1 MAKNK
6 VKRDTIVLP
15 EVVPPPLQLFIHVA
29 AAEEG
34 HPKVVSYL
42 GNYNLYTT
50 KAPPGVQVLSAKTSL
65 TDFENVFGA
74 QPTLRSIRNL
84 VCEARSAEWTNSK
97 DAFMLKSTQLDYSE
111 AVLRA
116 MIRYCPAKVSALA
129 SLALFGRLV
138 KIEDKELA
146 KIASDTA
153 LELAY
158 TAKIGTTLADAR
170 AVTLVH
176 KDAYLT
182 LSNEAI
188 GTPFTSTLMAMATA
202 VNGAMHFS
210 NFYLYPRAT
219 IKVEHGK
226 AEAIATKHLPAA
238 TIGKMQVEEV
248 NLLPDYQQLP
258 VEQVTGV
265 EVKIGDLYYVKT
277 KDSPPLYFPKVKGGV
292 IGVPLKQQGSAAK
305 KLNVVF
311 HAQPDDVLLAF
322 IQLQQFLNRT
332 TDSSVEVTDC
342 QSYEVSPTVTVKIGP
357 SKPGDIVVATDE
369 EYLKCFETPEV
380 SKLYKVFQTESW
392 ATIERNFSKM
402 RIRVSSALSTF
413 ISFLQGIAE
422 NFTTITGV
430 VTALIYELQSLTLDV
445 AARITNLQLVYRAGK
460 LVVDTTNAIAKL
472 FQPLCDFLSPFLR
485 KVAGFALY
493 TVGNRMLMFTSCGTF
508 ILTKAATKI
517 LNKAKFIF
525 DVEPEFVVD
534 VTTSKV
540 VVHDTLQ
547 QTDTRPTRALEA
559 VDVVVGNTVL
569 QMATDG
575 IVFYPS
581 DGSHASLPGFK
592 AGSDE
597 LNISFNCDLFNDEIN
612 AQINEILVAYELNQ
626 LVAPSDSTPRQI
638 ATLVVD
644 TLIDA
649 ITDHFPE
656 KTIDLPEDYQV
667 FSDHDDLPLAQYH
680 IPSHLSL
687 YIQAMEGDDD
697 DNDNICIED
706 DGYECPQVDDDTE
719 GAIPQQWDLPDV
731 DKFLLKLQ
739 ERNTR
744 GDEVLRVDVHPISS
758 PKGDVQDVTNST
770 EKKPDGVL
778 VQSVEINNNV
788 NNTSELDTRSDEVQG
803 VDALPISSFGDVQ
816 DVANSTEK
824 KPDGVTA
831 ESVEV
836 QTTVKTADH
845 QPIQSAL
852 VADDKQSNT
861 TTQEVADVA
870 TSENTSE
877 TELRSYETECDSD
890 DEIIIPIV
898 PENPADYRAQP
909 VTIKEYFESEK
920 LETITEGSTESV
932 VQDDTSADESQD
944 TTDEEEF
951 LEPVVPDD
959 ADVQDDESSDESF
972 ADAVSD
978 EAPEPVVYDDTT
990 IITDSTDVDDEPEA
1004 ALATIVNTPL
1014 TIDNNL
1020 PPQAIKQPS
1029 PTKVELVVGELASIK
1044 FDNSVLVNPANAQ
1057 LTNGGGAALAIAKL
1071 AGPKYQEYCNS
1082 VAPIS
1087 GTLTTDSYDAKR
1099 LGVAC
1104 ILHVVPPRG
1113 SDPNV
1118 QELLYQAYKSILTE
1132 PAHYV
1137 IPILGAGI
1145 FGCNPVHSLDA
1156 FKKACPSDIGRITLV
1171 TMDKNH
1177 LQVWDAL
1184 NRVVVR
1190 TTTDYDQI
1198 TTKALTPQGVLEV
1211 NLFDGDDFVQ
1221 EPKQGQVYLEVT
1233 EEVQEQAK
1241 DLGLTLRQY
1250 CNYLKACHHK
1260 WNVTRT
1266 NGLLHLKQKDNNCFV
1281 SAGINLFQNT
1291 AYQLR
1296 PAIDALYREYLNGN
1310 PGRFVA
1316 WIYASSNYQIGEM
1329 GCPQQVISL
1338 LVSNSDAAFSAVTA
1352 CCNTYFN
1359 HTGVIAVV
1367 SDYDPIVPKV
1377 YCMKC
1382 DTWTPFTP
1390 QSGKGAVVIGTSAL
1404 EPAGPAIKFAAA
1416 HCWYT
1421 NGKKT
1426 VNGYDMKASTV
1437 ATYHRFDVPKQ
1448 QVVEDIVTLPTKNQ
1462 FEALKVEEVPQE
1474 SVLLMDPPATKTL
1487 QIETDQHVEV
1497 LDNPNYVDVLD
1508 LWIRKPKFIFVKSWS
1523 VLGRSLCK
1531 TGKVV
1536 FVTSKILLRFYN
1548 YLVEIG
1554 AIDVTARL
1562 SINLACNFV
1571 CKVLPSTT
1579 TVRKTCLGLYY
1590 SAQTLFVSLAPFL
1603 MLPAVA
1609 SLLSSS
1615 YTIGTYLYA
1624 KTGLPCNYNTS
1635 QHFDYNSY
1643 CAGDLVCQT
1652 CFDGQDSLHL
1662 YPHLRVNQQPV
1673 KVEDYTVYALSL
1685 ILLLANMTLVVVTL
1699 LVTTLVNFYE
1709 LNIPFY
1715 GTLAIDYQSALVLT
1729 FAVYY
1734 IYKVVKFLRHLT
1746 HGCKTP
1752 TCSVCAKL
1760 RTPPTITVET
1770 VVQGRK
1776 YPSVIETNG
1785 GFTICKEHNFYC
1797 KNCSV
1802 QNPGTFIPTEAIES
1816 LSRSTRLSVKPT
1828 APAFLLARDVECQ
1841 TDVVVARATHN
1852 QTAHVCISKYSDI
1865 RTVDQLLKPTPLF
1878 SYTPDVIIAA
1888 DFDNRGSIK
1897 TAKELAVV
1905 LSMDLKRTIIIIDQ
1919 AYSRPIDNY
1928 QEVISRIE
1936 KYYPVTKIT
1945 PTGDIF
1951 ADIKQATSGQATDS
1965 AINAAV
1971 LAVQRGLDFTIDN
1984 PNNILPHY
1992 AFDFTTLNAE
2002 DQSTILESGCAKGN
2016 LKGTNVGVVLSASLV
2031 TRLSQQAL
2039 RVIANAASRNGV
2051 TCAVTPSTLVMRG
2064 NIATQPL
2071 TRIKAGA
2078 PPMRYKLIRIALAL
2092 AVVYCAAIAL
2102 GFLAGQI
2109 TLNTVP
2115 MAKSDIRATHFYV
2128 VRDGVLDTIRASD
2141 KCFANKFLAFDSY
2154 LQAPYTNSPDCPVVV
2169 GVADVTTQ
2177 SIPGIPAGVI
2187 HRDGLILNIYE
2198 TAIYEMY
2205 QRQSMVREALAL
2217 KTANL
2222 FNLGNRVVVGYT
2234 QHDVVVGTSYINSQA
2249 LFNSKCTYLQRD
2261 DNRELYCYDAVPKEH
2276 KLYSDVLPH
2285 VEYKAIDING
2295 DLVPFKIPEQI
2306 MFYPHIVRYTS
2317 NSYCRMGHCFN
2328 TNPGICVSFTDVFP
2342 YSGNVGPGVYCADT
2356 TTQLISNLVLGT
2368 VSGIHIFTSTAAL
2381 LGSTI
2386 VIILCVIAVLAIQ
2399 RLFKEYTTFV
2409 MYTCGLAVVNIIGI
2423 ALMYKCFVFA
2433 LFYYAIYLYFVLT
2446 FPSFKRNVAL
2456 FYLAVVVVP
2465 HVSNMQLLA
2474 IIVCS
2479 SIYFLYS
2486 YVCTVAKTGGKFSS
2500 FLDAAKST
2508 FVIDNDKYVLLRDL
2522 AGADF
2527 DQYLAS
2533 YNKYKYFSGTA
2544 SDKDYD
2550 KVCMA
2555 FLAKALSSFRE
2566 GGGSQL
2572 YTPPKFAVVQSM
2584 KAKLQAGIKLL
2595 LHPSGVVEKCMVSV
2609 VYNGSTLNGIWL
2621 KNVVYCPRHVIGK
2634 YRGEQWS
2641 HMVSIADCRD
2651 FIVKCPT
2658 QGIQLNVQ
2666 SVKMVGALLQLTVHT
2681 SNTATPDYKFERLT
2695 PGSSMTIACAYDGVV
2710 RHVYHVV
2717 LQLNNLIYAS
2727 FLNGACGS
2735 VGYTLKGKTLYLHY
2749 MHHIEFNNKT
2759 HSGTDLEGNFY
2770 GPYVDEE
2777 VAQQQTA
2784 FQYYTDNVV
2793 AQLYAHLLTVDA
2805 RPKWLA
2811 QSQISIEDFNA
2822 WAANNQFANFPCEQA
2837 NMSYIMGL
2845 SQTARIPIE
2854 RVLNTIIQLTLNRD
2868 GAVIMGS
2875 PDFECDWTPEMVY
2888 NQAPISL
2895 QAGVVKKTCM
2905 WFFHFMFM
2913 VFTVLL
2919 AAMHVFPYNLYPIVL
2934 PGCVGLALLLSLTIK
2949 HTVVFTTTYLLPSV
2963 LMMVVN
2969 ANTFWIPNTYLR
2981 TCYEMV
2987 FGSSLSQRL
2996 YGYTVAFYMIIYAAM
3011 AVNFTLRAFR
3021 YRATSFLTFVMQW
3034 MQYGYAAHIVY
3045 KLITQTWTE
3054 SLLFTAFSML
3064 SSHPLLA
3071 ALSWW
3076 LSGNVALPIVIP
3088 DLAIRVVIYNIIG
3101 YVMCVRFGLIWVVNR
3116 FTTLPI
3122 GTYQYMVS
3130 IEQLKYMMAVKMSP
3144 PRNAVEVLIANIR
3157 LLGLGGNRN
3166 IAISTVQNKI
3176 LDAKATAVVVANLLE
3191 KAGVTNKHAICKKI
3205 VKFHNDTLKAT
3216 NYEEAEV
3223 SLVKLLAHIIEFL
3236 PTDQVDAY
3244 LADSVKAQHVNNYI
3258 DNLMEHKVVVQA
3270 VADMN
3275 INLDSYRIYKEA
3287 DAVYKRA
3294 VEMNEPPQEQKKKL
3308 KAVNIAKAEWEREA
3322 ASQRKLEKLADAAM
3336 KSMYL
3341 AERAEDRRIKLTSGL
3356 TAMLYHMLRRLDS
3369 DRVKALF
3376 ECAKQ
3381 QILPIHA
3388 VVGIS
3393 NDNLKVIFNDKDSY
3407 SHYVEG
3413 NTLIHK
3419 GVRYTIVKK
3428 LSLDNATIEGVPE
3441 EFPVVVETVR
3451 EGVPQLQNN
3460 ELCLRNVFTAQNT
3473 AQDLN
3478 GNETTTKSFYVSRTG
3493 KKILVA
3499 VTSTKDNLKTV
3510 TCHTETG
3517 KTVLNL
3523 DPPMRFVHTVGGKQ
3537 FVVYLY
3543 FIQNISSLNRGM
3555 VIGHIS
3561 GTTILQANGT
3571 QIEYQQNASLLT
3583 YLAFAVDPKAAYLKH
3598 LADGG
3603 TPIQG
3608 CIQMIATMGP
3618 GFAVTI
3624 KPQPNENQ
3632 YSYGGASICLYCR
3645 AHIPHPGID
3654 GRCPYK
3660 GRFVHIDKDKEPVS
3674 FALTHEP
3681 CSSCQRWV
3689 NYDCTCGTSL
3699 QNSAY
3704 LNRVTGSSAARLEP
3718 LQPGTE
3724 PDAVK
3729 RAFHVHND
3737 TTSGIFLSTKTNCAR
3752 FRTVRNCLPLPNK
3765 GDVDL
3770 YFVTKQCSAKVF
3782 EVEENCYNT
3791 LSDTL
3796 CTTNETF
3803 GVIARTEFFKF
3814 DKIPNVNRQFLTKY
3828 TLLDLAYALR
3838 HLSTSKDVIQEILIT
3853 MCGTSEDWFGENW
3866 YDPIEN
3872 PSFYKEFHK
3881 LGDILN
3887 RCVINANKFADACVD
3902 AGLVGILTP
3911 DNQDLLGQIYDFGD
3925 FIITQPGNGCVDLA
3939 SYYSY
3944 LMPIMSMTHM
3954 LKCECIDSE
3963 GNPLEYDGFQYD
3975 FTDFKRSL
3983 FEKYFKYWDRPYHP
3997 NTVDCPDDRCVL
4009 HCANFNVLF
4018 AMCIPNTAFGNLC
4031 SRATVDGHLV
4041 VQTVGVH
4048 LKELGIVLNQDVTT
4062 HMANIN
4068 LNTLL
4073 RLVGDPTTIASV
4085 SDKCLDLRTPC
4096 QTLATMSSGI
4106 AKQSVKPGHFN
4117 QHFYKH
4123 LLDSNLLDQLGIDI
4137 RHFYYM
4143 QDGEAAITD
4152 YSYYRYNTPT
4162 MLDIKMFLFCLEVA
4176 DKYLEPYEGGC
4187 INAQSVVVSN
4197 LDKSAGYP
4205 FNKLGKAR
4213 NYYDMTYVEQNQLF
4227 EYTKR
4232 NVLPTL
4238 TQMNLKYAISAKDRA
4253 RTVAGVSIIST
4264 MTNRQYHQK
4273 MLKSI
4278 SLARNQ
4284 TIVIGTTKFYG
4295 GWDNMLR
4302 RLMCNINNPVLVG
4315 WDYPKCDRSMPN
4327 MLRIAASCLLAR
4339 KHTCCTQSQRF
4350 YRLANEC
4357 CQVLSEV
4364 VVSGN
4369 NLYVKPGGTSSGD
4382 ATTAYA
4388 NSVFNILQVVSANV
4402 ATFLSTSTTTH
4413 INKDIAE
4420 LHRSLYEDIY
4430 RGDSNDITVIN
4441 RFYQHL
4447 QSYFGLMILS
4457 DDGVACIDSD
4467 VAKTGA
4473 VADLDGFRDI
4483 LFYQNNVYMAD
4494 SKCWTETDMNVGP
4507 HEFCSQHTVLAEHD
4521 GKPYYLPYPDV
4532 SRILGACIFV
4542 DDVNKADPVQNLER
4556 YISLAIDAYPL
4567 TKVDPIKG
4575 KVFYLLL
4582 DYIRTLA
4589 QELQDGILDAFQSL
4603 TDMSYINNFLN
4614 EAFYAQMYEQSPTLQ
4629 ASGVCVVCNSPTILR
4644 CGDCIRRPLLCCV
4657 CAYQHVTQTSHK
4669 RIIAINNY
4677 ICSVENCN
4685 EDNVEKLFISG
4696 TAIYCENHK
4705 PTLCIPIVANG
4716 SVFGIYRH
4724 TARGSD
4730 DIDLFNELATSNYDT
4745 IEPYKKANRA
4755 PLSLM
4760 LFAAET
4766 IKALEESI
4774 KKSYATA
4781 TVKDVYDQ
4789 RFIKLLWEQGKK
4801 PPPITKNHI
4810 FTGYH
4815 FNKNGKTQV
4824 GDYILAKTDGSD
4836 TYTYRGTS
4844 TYKLQTGDVLVLMA
4858 HVVTPLSAP
4867 PVLAQTTYVR
4877 KSLLPDSVGASYYVQ
4892 HFKSYNEIAMQRVT
4906 TVLGPPGTGKS
4917 TFAIGLAKYYP
4928 NARICYTAS
4937 SHAAIDALCEKAF
4950 KTLPVGQCSRIVP
4963 TRTTVECFQEFV
4975 VNNTTAQY
4983 IFSTINALP
4992 DIKCDIVV
5000 VDEVSMLTN
5009 YELSSVNARLVYNH
5023 IVYVGDPYQLPSP
5036 RTMLTSGQLSPADYN
5051 VVTDIMVHAG
5061 ADVMLDMCYRCPR
5074 EIVET
5079 VSKLVYDNKLKAAK
5093 PNSRQC
5099 YKTIVN
5105 FGPGD
5110 IAHEGQSAYNEAQL
5124 RFALTFRQ
5132 QKRWDNV
5139 TFISP
5144 YNAMN
5149 VKASLA
5155 GFSTQ
5160 TVDSSQGSEY
5170 DYVIFCVTTDSA
5182 HALNMARL
5190 NVALTRAKIG
5200 ILVVF
5205 RQANELY
5212 NSLQF
5217 ESIDSQ
5223 LQSSDDT
5230 KLTPLF
5236 KRCGYEYTGLHP
5248 AHALTWHDCGIE
5260 YRCEEPLAK
5269 LVGVADGTLISYKTL
5284 VSALGFLPSMKIDA
5298 YHNMFLTRDACR
5310 AYVQS
5315 WIGIDVEAAH
5325 AIKPNTGTNL
5335 PLQIG
5340 FSTGKNFSVIPEGI
5354 WVNEHGSC
5362 TEPVPAKIPPGEQFR
5377 HLKKDMRQA
5386 RPWKVVRREIATHIA
5401 EVAPHTDH
5409 ICFVTWA
5416 HQLELATMRYFVKI
5430 GMEEKCF
5437 CGRRACFTN
5446 GTEFACKAHHS
5457 LTTPQCDYVYNPFL
5471 IDVATWGFSGRL
5483 STNHDAVCTYHSNA
5497 HVASADAIMTVCLAI
5512 HELFSSVDWNL
5523 EFPVTA
5529 EQLQLNKACRLVQ
5542 ANYLNILLTTTK
5554 ATVVHDIGNP
5564 KGIPIVRK
5572 PGVKY
5577 HFYDQ
5582 APIVKHVQKLK
5593 YKPEMEARFSDGL
5606 TMFWNCNV
5614 DTYPANAL
5622 VCRYDTHR
5630 QKHLIGPNG
5639 SALYVNKHAFLT
5651 PEMHTY
5657 ATHKLNLAPLIYYST
5672 TDCSSEQPIV
5682 VTYRDCV
5689 TRCNTGTTLCPVHAL
5704 EYQEF
5709 INAYNLMARHGFNVY
5724 IPRNVNVYNCWLTFT
5739 NLQNL
5744 ENLAYNCYYKNCN
5757 AHAAGQLDV
5766 VINNNAVY
5774 AKVDTNLVKLF
5785 DNRTNLPVSVAFEHY
5800 TNRHTKTLP
5809 TTQLLSGLGV
5819 TATRNF
5825 TVWYDDDTIFQYTI
5839 NVSTYTD
5846 VDPNTHVV
5854 LCDDRYGTDWSQFNQ
5869 LPNAVFLTKTKVK
5882 KAEPFIC
5889 TALTLNGTAIDGE
5902 ELYIYLRQ
5910 NNQLTTFTTMCTQ
5923 GRNVDKFIPKTPMEK
5938 DFLEMSKDTF
5948 IDVYQLKDLGVDHII
5963 YGDDSKPVIG
5973 GTHTLISLV
5982 KNKFDYE
5989 LVNHV
5994 YNPVQNC
6001 VVTSPNAS
6009 SKNVCTVLD
6018 VLLDDYIDIIRQ
6030 AHAKYTTKSK
6040 VFSVSIDN
6048 QQIRFMLWHD
6058 EQVQTCYPIL
6068 QSLTN
6073 GYQMPSVYKTLVTDL
6088 QPADIPN
6095 YHSYIPKMPGI
6106 VKNVIKY
6113 RQLFNYIVKKDRLAV
6128 PHNMTVLHLGAAS
6141 ALGTAPGSS
6150 VIKQMLPEGTVLI
6163 DVDIREFTSDANQ
6176 IIVTDYRTYMPPHH
6190 VDAIFSD
6197 LYCCDDIHFF
6207 DNLVRMV
6214 KQRLALGGSIFIKI
6228 TEHSYSPELYALA
6241 GYFDDYQ
6248 LFCTAVNASSSEA
6261 FLCCFN
6267 YLGDAKV
6274 NVDGYNLHASYIRWR
6289 NEIALTPTYS
6299 SLADNPATSC
6309 KLKATPIISARELER
6324 KPILRYLVA
6333 SGRLLVRPPECRELY

>member
-770 EKKPDGVL
+770 EKKPDGGL

-978 EAPEPVVYDDTT
+978 EAPESVVYDDTT

-1029 PTKVELVVGELASIK
+1029 PTKVELVVGELASIN

-1571 CKVLPSTT
+1571 RKVLPSTT

-2071 TRIKAGA
+2071 TRIKAGV

-2474 IIVCS
+2474 IIVCN

-2822 WAANNQFANFPCEQA
+2822 WAANNLFANFPCEQA

-2845 SQTARIPIE
+2845 SQIARIPIE

-2969 ANTFWIPNTYLR
+2969 ANTFWIPNTFLR

-2996 YGYTVAFYMIIYAAM
+2996 YGYTVAFYMIIYTAM

-3407 SHYVEG
+3407 SHYVDG

-3796 CTTNETF
+3796 CTTTETF

-5124 RFALTFRQ
+5124 RFALAFRQ

-5744 ENLAYNCYYKNCN
+5744 ENIAYNCYYKNCN

>member
-1571 CKVLPSTT
+1571 RKVLPSTT

-3814 DKIPNVNRQFLTKY
+3814 DKIPNVIGSFLQNIPFGFG
-3828 TLLDLAYALR
+3828 LCLR

-5923 GRNVDKFIPKTPMEK
+5923 GRNVDKFIPKTPMEN
-5938 DFLEMSKDTF
+5938 DFLEMSKETF

-6030 AHAKYTTKSK
+6030 AHANYTTKSK

-6207 DNLVRMV
+6207 DNLIRMV

>member
-6 VKRDTIVLP
+6 EKRSPIVLP
-15 EVVPPPLQLFIHVA
+15 ELVPPPLQLFISVA
-29 AAEEG
+29 ACEEG
-34 HPKVVSYL
+34 HPNNTTYL
-42 GNYNLYTT
+42 ANYNLYTT
-50 KAPPGVQVLSAKTSL
+50 KAPPGVQVIKPGISL
-65 TDFENVFGA
+65 TDFEAIFGS
-74 QPTLRSIRNL
+74 QPTLRAIRNL
-84 VCEARSAEWTNSK
+84 VCERNASWANSK
-97 DAFMLKSTQLDYSE
+97 DDFYLKAKTLTFSDP
-111 AVLRA
+111 VLRA
-116 MIRYCPAKVSALA
+116 IIRYAPPRISSLA
-129 SLALFGRLV
+129 ALALFDRLV
-138 KIEDKELA
+138 KIEYDELK
-146 KIASDTA
+146 KIALDA
-153 LELAY
+153 AVVLAY
-158 TAKIGTTLADAR
+158 EGKITTTLADAKS
-170 AVTLVH
+170 VVLTH
-176 KDAYLT
+176 KDSYLT
-182 LSNEAI
+182 LSNDVVGAK
-188 GTPFTSTLMAMATA
+188 FTSVLLAQASPANAAMR
-202 VNGAMHFS
+202 FL
-210 NFYLYPRAT
+210 NFYLYPSAT
-219 IKVEHGK
+219 AVEK
-226 AEAIATKHLPAA
+226 D
-238 TIGKMQVEEV
+238 GKMQPVACKPIPANAKGKPIQEDCH
-248 NLLPDYQQLP
+248 LIPDYQQLVVSQ
-258 VEQVTGV
+258 VEGV
-265 EVKIGDLYYVKT
+265 DSIVDGVLYLKT
-277 KDSPPLYFPKVKGGV
+277 SSVPPIYYPRVKGGALL
-292 IGVPLKQQGSAAK
+292 IPLKPQGTSSK

-311 HAQPDDVLLAF
+311 HTEPSDVLMAF
-322 IQLQQFLNRT
+322 VQMQQFLSRT
-332 TDSSVEVTDC
+332 EQSWIEVTDA
-342 QSYEVSPTVTVKIGP
+342 QTYDVSPTVTVRVGV
-357 SKPGDIVVATDE
+357 SKPGDVVVSTEE
-369 EYLKCFETPEV
+369 EYLNCFNDPDVKE
-380 SKLYKVFQTESW
+380 LYKLFRTESW
-392 ATIERNFSKM
+392 AKLERKFAGLRV
-402 RIRVSSALSTF
+402 RISSALSNF
-413 ISFLQGIAE
+413 ISFLHAIADR
-422 NFTTITGV
+422 FKPLYDVIHAV
-430 VTALIYELQSLTLDV
+430 IYKLQCLSLDA
-445 AARITNLQLVYRAGK
+445 AARIASVKLVYRAGK
-460 LVVDTTNAIAKL
+460 LIVDAASFVASAI
-472 FQPLCDFLSPFLR
+472 QPLCDFFLPFLK
-485 KVAGFALY
+485 KVADYATY
-493 TVGNRMLMFTSCGTF
+493 AAGNYMLMFTSAGTF
-508 ILTKAATKI
+508 VLKKAPAKI
-517 LNKAKFIF
+517 INKVKYIF
-525 DVEPEFVVD
+525 DVNPDYPVEA
-534 VTTSKV
+534 TTNKV
-540 VVHDTLQ
+540 VTHDSLAI
-547 QTDTRPTRALEA
+547 TDATPTRALEA
-559 VDVVVGNTVL
+559 VDVVVGSTVL

-575 IVFYPS
+575 TSYFPS
-581 DGSHASLPGFK
+581 DGNSASLPGFR
-592 AGSDE
+592 AGADH
-597 LNISFNCDLFNDEIN
+597 LTVSFVCDLFDDPTNQ
-612 AQINEILVAYELNQ
+612 AINELLAGYELNN
-626 LVAPSDSTPRQI
+626 LVAPSDSTPRDI
-638 ATLVVD
+638 ARLVVD
-644 TLIDA
+644 ALVDA
-649 ITDHFPE
+649 LTDHFPE
-656 KTIDLPEDYQV
+656 RVMDLPEDYQV
-667 FSDHDDLPLAQYH
+667 FSSHDDLPLATHH
-680 IPSHLSL
+680 IPDHLTL
-687 YIQAMEGDDD
+687 YVQAMESEDDCEDELYVEDDD
-697 DNDNICIED
+697 YCDQPATNFD
-706 DGYECPQVDDDTE
+706 DEE
-719 GAIPQQWDLPDV
+719 GPIPQQWDLPDV
-731 DKFLLKLQ
+731 DHFLAKLRKEPAGDQ
-739 ERNTR
+739 APANTSDQQQDQITSNQTQPTDEEPSAYEP
-744 GDEVLRVDVHPISS
+744 DEV
-758 PKGDVQDVTNST
+758 N
-770 EKKPDGVL
+770 
-778 VQSVEINNNV
+778 
-788 NNTSELDTRSDEVQG
+788 
-803 VDALPISSFGDVQ
+803 
-816 DVANSTEK
+816 
-824 KPDGVTA
+824 
-831 ESVEV
+831 
-836 QTTVKTADH
+836 
-845 QPIQSAL
+845 
-852 VADDKQSNT
+852 
-861 TTQEVADVA
+861 
-870 TSENTSE
+870 
-877 TELRSYETECDSD
+877 SD

-898 PENPADYRAQP
+898 PDQPADFKAA
-909 VTIKEYFESEK
+909 VSTIAEYKTKDKLPPIQEETSSQESSRS
-920 LETITEGSTESV
+920 TTPNQEGIDATSDVNSV
-932 VQDDTSADESQD
+932 DSADESAESSSE
-944 TTDEEEF
+944 TDSTFE
-951 LEPVVPDD
+951 D
-959 ADVQDDESSDESF
+959 ATEDVQPQQDSSSAVRSVGLDDQNSIANAAHDRGNCDSKVIFEDVESAQATTAE
-972 ADAVSD
+972 AVNTVQSSNQNSI
-978 EAPEPVVYDDTT
+978 ANAAYDRGDCDSTAICDDGET
-990 IITDSTDVDDEPEA
+990 IITDSSEGDITDEP
-1004 ALATIVNTPL
+1004 LATIVNTP
-1014 TIDNNL
+1014 TTVDNNL
-1020 PPQAIKQPS
+1020 PAVAVKQPS
-1029 PTKVELVVGELASIK
+1029 PTKVELVVGQLTSIK
-1044 FDNSVLVNPANAQ
+1044 YDNSVLVNPANEA
-1057 LTNGGGAALAIAKL
+1057 LSNGGGAAKAIADM
-1071 AGPKYQEYCNS
+1071 AGPKYQAYCDS
-1082 VAPIS
+1082 IAPIT
-1087 GTLTTDSYDAKR
+1087 GNVTTEPFDAAKY
-1099 LGVAC
+1099 GVSC

-1156 FKKACPSDIGRITLV
+1156 FKKACPSDIGRVTLV
-1171 TMDKNH
+1171 TLDSNH
-1177 LQVWDAL
+1177 LQIWDAI
-1184 NRVVVR
+1184 NRTVVR
-1190 TTTDYDQI
+1190 TTKDFDQV
-1198 TTKALTPQGVLEV
+1198 TTKALTPQGILDA
-1211 NLFDGDDFVQ
+1211 NLFDGQEFVQ
-1221 EPKQGQVYLEVT
+1221 DPKPGQVYLEVT
-1233 EEVQEQAK
+1233 DEIQQQAK
-1241 DLGLTLRQY
+1241 ELDLTLQQY
-1250 CNYLKACHHK
+1250 VTYLKLCHAN
-1260 WNVTRT
+1260 WPISRT
-1266 NGLLHLKQKDNNCFV
+1266 NGVMHLKQHRNNCFV
-1281 SAGINLFQNT
+1281 SAALNLFQNT
-1291 AYQLR
+1291 RFQLR
-1296 PAIDALYREYLNGN
+1296 PAIDQLYKEFLNGN
-1310 PGRFVA
+1310 PSRLVA
-1316 WIYASSNYQIGEM
+1316 WVYAATNHTIGEF
-1329 GCPQQVISL
+1329 GCPQEVIAL
-1338 LVSNSDAAFSAVTA
+1338 FVNNANSAFSATTV
-1352 CCNTYFN
+1352 CCGTYFN
-1359 HTGVIAVV
+1359 HTGVISV
-1367 SDYDPIVPKV
+1367 SKDYDPLVPKV

-1382 DTWTPFTP
+1382 DTWTPFNP
-1390 QSGKGAVVIGTSAL
+1390 VSGVGAIAVGTSDE
-1404 EPAGPAIKFAAA
+1404 EPTLPAIKYAQD

-1426 VNGYDMKASTV
+1426 INGYNAKAKVV
-1437 ATYHRFDVPKQ
+1437 ATYHNFDVAPAPRTETVSMPLSTNKYS
-1448 QVVEDIVTLPTKNQ
+1448 VLPTEDIPQSSPLLLEPPPRELPQDEDKPK
-1462 FEALKVEEVPQE
+1462 A
-1474 SVLLMDPPATKTL
+1474 
-1487 QIETDQHVEV
+1487 EV
-1497 LDNPNYVDVLD
+1497 LDNPTHLDLMD
-1508 LWIRKPKFIFVKSWS
+1508 LWIRKPKFILVKSWS
-1523 VLGRSLCK
+1523 ILGKALCK
-1531 TGKVV
+1531 TGTVV
-1536 FVTSKILLRFYN
+1536 FLSAKLLLKFYN
-1548 YLVEIG
+1548 HLVEIG
-1554 AIDVTARL
+1554 AIDKTVKL
-1562 SINLACNFV
+1562 SVGLAC
-1571 CKVLPSTT
+1571 KVARHFMPSAATL
-1579 TVRKTCLGLYY
+1579 RKTCLGLFY
-1590 SAQTLFVSLAPFL
+1590 STKTIFMALAPFL

-1609 SLLSSS
+1609 SIFSTGYKL
-1615 YTIGTYLYA
+1615 GVHLYA
-1624 KTGLPCNYNTS
+1624 RTGIPCVYNTTM
-1635 QHFDYNSY
+1635 HYDYNAF
-1643 CAGDLVCQT
+1643 CAGDLTCLT
-1652 CFDGQDSLHL
+1652 CFNGQDSLHL
-1662 YPHLRVNQQPV
+1662 YQHLRVNQQPV
-1673 KVEDYTVYALSL
+1673 MEVDYTLYALAF
-1685 ILLLANMTLVVVTL
+1685 ILLLANATLVLAALAFVFI
-1699 LVTTLVNFYE
+1699 VNMYGFT
-1709 LNIPFY
+1709 IPY
-1715 GTLAIDYQSALVLT
+1715 IGTLYIDYQTFLVMS
-1729 FAVYY
+1729 FIVYY
-1734 IYKVVKFLRHLT
+1734 VYRVCAFLRHLAK
-1746 HGCKTP
+1746 GCKQP
-1752 TCSVCAKL
+1752 TCTLCSKM
-1760 RTPPTITVET
+1760 RTSPTITVET
-1770 VVQGRK
+1770 IVQGRK
-1776 YPSVIETNG
+1776 YPSVVETNG
-1785 GFTICKEHNFYC
+1785 GFSICKEHNFYC
-1797 KNCSV
+1797 KNCTAEK
-1802 QNPGTFIPTEAIES
+1802 PGTFIPTEAVES
-1816 LSRSTRLSVKPT
+1816 LSRTTKLSVKPT

-1841 TDVVVARATHN
+1841 TDVVVARAMHN

-1878 SYTPDVIIAA
+1878 SYTPDVMIAA
-1888 DFDNRGSIK
+1888 DFDNSGSLK
-1897 TAKELAVV
+1897 TARELAVV

-1919 AYSRPIDNY
+1919 AYSRPLNTYD
-1928 QEVISRIE
+1928 EVAARME
-1936 KYYPVTKIT
+1936 KYFTLQKIT
-1945 PTGDIF
+1945 PSGDIF
-1951 ADIKQATSGQATDS
+1951 NDLKQATAGQATDS
-1965 AINAAV
+1965 AINAAI

-1992 AFDFTTLNAE
+1992 AFDFTTLTAD
-2002 DQSTILESGCAKGN
+2002 DQATIIETGCAKGN
-2016 LKGTNVGVVLSASLV
+2016 LKGTGVGVILSANLV
-2031 TRLSQQAL
+2031 TRLSQSAL
-2039 RVIANAASRNGV
+2039 RIIANAASRNGV

-2071 TRIKAGA
+2071 TRLKAGA
-2078 PPMRYKLIRIALAL
+2078 VPSRR
-2092 AVVYCAAIAL
+2092 VVYTILAICAVYAFAFALSCAAARL
-2102 GFLAGQI
+2102 
-2109 TLNTVP
+2109 TLHTVP
-2115 MAKSDIRATHFYV
+2115 SIKTDMRVDNFYV
-2128 VRDGVLDTIRASD
+2128 IRDGVLDTIRATD
-2141 KCFANKFLAFDSY
+2141 NCFANKFLSFDSFH
-2154 LQAPYTNSPDCPVVV
+2154 QATYTNSPACPVVV
-2169 GVADVTTQ
+2169 GVADVKTH
-2177 SIPGIPAGVI
+2177 SVPGIPAGI
-2187 HRDGLILNIYE
+2187 ILRDNLVLHIYE
-2198 TAIYEMY
+2198 LSIYERE
-2205 QRQSMVREALAL
+2205 QRASMVRDAL
-2217 KTANL
+2217 KLHTGSI
-2222 FNLGNRVVVGYT
+2222 FNLDNRVVVGYT
-2234 QHDVVVGTSYINSQA
+2234 QHEVVVGSSYLRSPA
-2249 LFNSKCTYLQRD
+2249 LFNAKCTYLQRD
-2261 DNRELYCYDAVPKEH
+2261 GNRTLYCYDAVDVPH

-2285 VEYKAIDING
+2285 VEYQAVDFNG
-2295 DLVPFKIPEQI
+2295 EVVPLKIPEQI
-2306 MFYPHIVRYTS
+2306 LYYPHIVRYVS
-2317 NSYCRMGHCFN
+2317 NTYCRMGQCFN
-2328 TNPGICVSFTDVFP
+2328 TNPGVCVSFTDEFP
-2342 YSGNVGPGVYCADT
+2342 YSGNEMPGVYCADT
-2356 TTQLISNLVLGT
+2356 SFQLASKLVMGT
-2368 VSGIHIFTSTAAL
+2368 VSGIHVFTSTAAL
-2381 LGSTI
+2381 IASTV
-2386 VIILCVIAVLAIQ
+2386 VIIVCVVLVLALQ
-2399 RLFKEYTTFV
+2399 RLFREYTTFV
-2409 MYTCGLAVVNIIGI
+2409 MYTCGLAVINLIGI
-2423 ALMYKCFVFA
+2423 ALMYKCLA
-2433 LFYYAIYLYFVLT
+2433 LAVPFYVIYLYFVCT
-2446 FPSFKRNVAL
+2446 FSSVKRSVAL
-2456 FYLAVVVVP
+2456 FYFSVVMLP

-2474 IIVCS
+2474 VVVCS
-2479 SIYFLYS
+2479 IFYCLYN
-2486 YVCTVAKTGGKFSS
+2486 YVYAVTKTGGKFSS
-2500 FLDAAKST
+2500 FLDASKST

-2522 AGADF
+2522 AGSDF
-2527 DQYLAS
+2527 DAYLAS

-2550 KVCMA
+2550 RVCMA

-2572 YTPPKFAVVQSM
+2572 YTPPKLAVVQGVVS
-2584 KAKLQAGIKLL
+2584 KLQAGVKLL
-2595 LHPSGVVEKCMVSV
+2595 LHPSGVVERCMVSV
-2609 VYNGSTLNGIWL
+2609 VYNGVALNGIWL

-2634 YRGEQWS
+2634 YRGTQWAQ
-2641 HMVSIADCRD
+2641 MVSIVDCHD
-2651 FIVKCPT
+2651 FCVKCPT
-2658 QGIQLNVQ
+2658 QGVQLNVQ

-2681 SNTATPDYKFERLT
+2681 SNTLTPDYRFERIT
-2695 PGSSMTIACAYDGVV
+2695 PGSSMTIACTYDGVV

-2735 VGYTLKGKTLYLHY
+2735 VGFTLKGKTLCLHY

-2759 HSGTDLEGNFY
+2759 HSGTDLEGTFY

-2777 VAQQQTA
+2777 IAQNQTA

-2793 AQLYAHLLTVDA
+2793 AQMYAHLLTVDA
-2805 RPKWLA
+2805 NPRWLA
-2811 QSQISIEDFNA
+2811 QAAISVDDFNA
-2822 WAANNQFANFPCEQA
+2822 WASSNAFAHFPCEQTNKA
-2837 NMSYIMGL
+2837 YILGL
-2845 SQTARIPIE
+2845 AQVTRVPLERI
-2854 RVLNTIIQLTLNRD
+2854 LNTIIQLTLNRD
-2868 GAVIMGS
+2868 GVMIMGA
-2875 PDFECDWTPEMVY
+2875 PDFDCDWTPEMVY
-2888 NQAPISL
+2888 NQAPIAL
-2895 QAGVVKKTCM
+2895 QSGVVKKTCM
-2905 WFFHFMFM
+2905 WLFHCLFMAIAIM
-2913 VFTVLL
+2913 L
-2919 AAMHVFPYNLYPIVL
+2919 AALHVLPVTLYP
-2934 PGCVGLALLLSLTIK
+2934 LALPFAAAIAVFLVLTIK
-2949 HTVVFTTTYLLPSV
+2949 HTVVFTTTFLLPS
-2963 LMMVVN
+2963 LIMMVVS

-2981 TCYEMV
+2981 TLYQYV
-2987 FGSSLSQRL
+2987 FGSSISQQL
-2996 YGYTVAFYMIIYAAM
+2996 YCYSVALYIGVYVVL
-3011 AVNFTLRAFR
+3011 AVNYTLRSLR
-3021 YRATSFLTFVMQW
+3021 YRATSISTFSIQCF
-3034 MQYGYAAHIVY
+3034 QFGYLLAILY
-3045 KLITQTWTE
+3045 R
-3054 SLLFTAFSML
+3054 LFTTKWSENLVFTAASTFT
-3064 SSHPLLA
+3064 SHPVLA
-3071 ALSWW
+3071 GVCWW
-3076 LSGNVALPIVIP
+3076 VARRIPLPLFVP
-3088 DLAIRVVIYNIIG
+3088 DVAVHVFTYTVIG
-3101 YVMCVRFGLIWVVNR
+3101 YVICMRFGLMWIINR
-3116 FTTLPI
+3116 FTAIPM
-3122 GTYQYMVS
+3122 GTYSYMVS

-3144 PRNAVEVLIANIR
+3144 PRNAFEVLMANLR
-3157 LLGLGGNRN
+3157 LLGIGGVRN

-3205 VKFHNDTLKAT
+3205 VKLHNETLKAT
-3216 NYEEAEV
+3216 TYQDAET
-3223 SLVKLLAHIIEFL
+3223 SLVKLLAHIVEFL

-3244 LADSVKAQHVNNYI
+3244 LADEEEAQHVNNYL
-3258 DNLMEHKVVVQA
+3258 DNLLENTTVVQA
-3270 VADMN
+3270 VADAN

-3287 DAVYKRA
+3287 DAIYRRS
-3294 VEMNEPPQEQKKKL
+3294 VEMNESPQEQKKKL
-3308 KAVNIAKAEWEREA
+3308 KAVNIAKAEWERDA

-3341 AERAEDRRIKLTSGL
+3341 AERAEDRRVKLTSGL

-3388 VVGIS
+3388 IVGIS
-3393 NDNLKVIFNDKDSY
+3393 NDNFKVIFNDKDSY
-3407 SHYVEG
+3407 LQYVEG
-3413 NTLIHK
+3413 NTLIYK

-3428 LSLDNATIEGVPE
+3428 LSLDNAPIEGVPE
-3441 EFPVVVETVR
+3441 EYPVVVETVK

-3473 AQDLN
+3473 AIDIN
-3478 GNETTTKSFYVSRTG
+3478 GTESTEKSFYITKTG

-3510 TCHTETG
+3510 TCATDTG
-3517 KTVLNL
+3517 KAVLNL
-3523 DPPMRFVHTVGGKQ
+3523 DPPMRFAHTVGGKQ
-3537 FVVYLY
+3537 SVVYLY
-3543 FIQNISSLNRGM
+3543 FIQNCSSLNRGM

-3571 QIEYQQNASLLT
+3571 HIEYQENASLLT

-3603 TPIQG
+3603 KPIQG
-3608 CIQMIATMGP
+3608 CVQMVAAMGP

-3624 KPQPNENQ
+3624 KPQPSEHQN
-3632 YSYGGASICLYCR
+3632 SYGGASICLYCR
-3645 AHIPHPGID
+3645 AHIPHPGVD

-3660 GRFVHIDKDKEPVS
+3660 GRFVQIDKDKEPVS

-3689 NYDCTCGTSL
+3689 AYDCTCGTSL

-3704 LNRVTGSSAARLEP
+3704 LNRVVGSSEARLEP
-3718 LQPGTE
+3718 QQPGTI

-3729 RAFHVHND
+3729 RAFHVHNN

-3752 FRTVRNCLPLPNK
+3752 FKTQRCNLPIPYK
-3765 GDVDL
+3765 GLVDL
-3770 YFVTKQCSAKVF
+3770 YFVSKQCSLSVF
-3782 EVEENCYNT
+3782 ETEEACYNAFDKA
-3791 LSDTL
+3791 LI
-3796 CTTNETF
+3796 TTEDTF
-3803 GVIARTEFFKF
+3803 GVLAKTEFFKF
-3814 DKIPNVNRQFLTKY
+3814 DKIPNVNRQYLTKY
-3828 TLLDLAYALR
+3828 TLLDLAYAIR
-3838 HLSTSKDVIQEILIT
+3838 HLSTSRDVIKEILIT
-3853 MCGTSEDWFGENW
+3853 ICGTPEDWFGELW

-3872 PSFYKEFHK
+3872 PTFYREFHK
-3881 LGDILN
+3881 LGGVLN
-3887 RCVINANKFADACVD
+3887 RCVLNANKFAEACQQ

-3925 FIITQPGNGCVDLA
+3925 FISTQPGNGCCDMS

-3954 LKCECIDSE
+3954 LKCECYGPD
-3963 GNPLEYDGFQYD
+3963 GNAIEYDGFQYD
-3975 FTDFKRSL
+3975 FTDLKL
-3983 FEKYFKYWDRPYHP
+3983 EWFEKYFKFWDRPYHP

-4009 HCANFNVLF
+4009 HCANFNILF

-4031 SRATVDGHLV
+4031 SHATVDGHSV

-4062 HMANIN
+4062 HMSNIN

-4073 RLVGDPTTIASV
+4073 RLVGDPTTIAAV

-4096 QTLATMSSGI
+4096 QTLATMSSGLT
-4106 AKQSVKPGHFN
+4106 KQSVKPGHFN

-4123 LLDSNLLDQLGIDI
+4123 LLDSDLLDQLGIDI

-4162 MLDIKMFLFCLEVA
+4162 MVDIKMFLFCLEVA
-4176 DKYLEPYEGGC
+4176 DKYLSPYEGGC

-4273 MLKSI
+4273 ILKSI

-4302 RLMCNINNPVLVG
+4302 RLMHNINNPILVG

-4327 MLRIAASCLLAR
+4327 ILRIASSCLLAR
-4339 KHTCCTQSQRF
+4339 KHTCCNQSQRF

-4402 ATFLSTSTTTH
+4402 AAFLSTSTTSH
-4413 INKDIAE
+4413 SNNDIAC
-4420 LHRSLYEDIY
+4420 LHRALYEDIY
-4430 RGDSNDITVIN
+4430 RGDSSDTAVIN
-4441 RFYQHL
+4441 SFYHHL
-4447 QSYFGLMILS
+4447 QTYFGLMILS

-4467 VAKTGA
+4467 AAKQGS
-4473 VADLDGFRDI
+4473 VADLDGFRDV

-4494 SKCWTETDMNVGP
+4494 SKCWTETDMSVGP
-4507 HEFCSQHTVLAEHD
+4507 HEFCSQHTVLAEHE

-4582 DYIRTLA
+4582 DYIRVLA
-4589 QELQDGILDAFQSL
+4589 QELQDGILDSFQTL
-4603 TDMSYINNFLN
+4603 TDMSYVNNFLQ

-4629 ASGVCVVCNSPTILR
+4629 ASGVCVVCSSPTILR

-4657 CAYQHVTQTSHK
+4657 CAYQHVTRTSHK
-4669 RIIAINNY
+4669 RVIAINNY
-4677 ICSVENCN
+4677 ICSVDNCN
-4685 EDNVEKLFISG
+4685 EDNVEKLYISG

-4730 DIDLFNELATSNYDT
+4730 DIDLFNELATSTYDT
-4745 IEPYKKANRA
+4745 IAPYQKANRA

-4781 TVKDVYDQ
+4781 TVRDVYDQ
-4789 RFIKLLWEQGKK
+4789 RFIKLVWEQGKK

-4824 GDYILAKTDGSD
+4824 GDYILAKTDGTE

-4877 KSLLPDSVGASYYVQ
+4877 KSLLPDTVGASFYVQ

-5009 YELSSVNARLVYNH
+5009 YELSSVNARLVYTH

-5074 EIVET
+5074 EIVDT

-5124 RFALTFRQ
+5124 RFALAFRQ

-5149 VKASLA
+5149 VKAAMA

-5190 NVALTRAKIG
+5190 NVALTRAKVG

-5217 ESIDSQ
+5217 EPIDSQ
-5223 LQSSDDT
+5223 LQAGEP
-5230 KLTPLF
+5230 LTSLF
-5236 KRCGYEYTGLHP
+5236 KRCSFEYSGQHP
-5248 AHALTWHDCGIE
+5248 AHALTWHDCGAE
-5260 YRCEEPLAK
+5260 YRCDEPLAK
-5269 LVGVADGTLISYKTL
+5269 LVGVTDGTLISYKTL
-5284 VSALGFLPSMKIDA
+5284 VSALGFLPSLKIDT
-5298 YHNMFLTRDACR
+5298 YHNMFLTRDVCR

-5325 AIKPNTGTNL
+5325 ATKPNVGTNM
-5335 PLQIG
+5335 PLQVG
-5340 FSTGKNFSVIPEGI
+5340 FSTGKNFSVTPEGI

-5362 TEPVPAKIPPGEQFR
+5362 TEPVPAKIPPGDEFK

-5386 RPWKVVRREIATHIA
+5386 RPWKVVRYEIVAHLA
-5401 EVAPHTDH
+5401 DVAPHTDYL
-5409 ICFVTWA
+5409 CFVTWA

-5430 GMEEKCF
+5430 GVEEQCY

-5446 GTEFACKAHHS
+5446 GVQFACKAHYA
-5457 LTTPQCDYVYNPFL
+5457 LTTPPCDYVYNPFL
-5471 IDVATWGFSGRL
+5471 VDVATWGFSGRL

-5497 HVASADAIMTVCLAI
+5497 HVASADAAMTICLAI
-5512 HELFSSVDWNL
+5512 HELFSSVDWSL
-5523 EFPVTA
+5523 EFPVTP
-5529 EQLQLNKACRLVQ
+5529 EQSQLNKACRLVQ

-5564 KGIPIVRK
+5564 KGIPIVRR

-5577 HFYDQ
+5577 HYYDQ
-5582 APIVKHVQKLK
+5582 APIVKHVQKLR
-5593 YKPEMEARFSDGL
+5593 YKPEMEARFVDGL

-5639 SALYVNKHAFLT
+5639 AALYVNKHAFLT

-5657 ATHKLNLAPLIYYST
+5657 ATHKLTLAPLVYYST

-5689 TRCNTGTTLCPVHAL
+5689 TRCNTGTTICPTHAL

-5709 INAYNLMARHGFNVY
+5709 ISAYNLMARHGFNVY

-5757 AHAAGQLDV
+5757 AHVDGALDV
-5766 VINNNAVY
+5766 VINSNAVY
-5774 AKVDTNLVKLF
+5774 AKVDNNLVKLF

-5825 TVWYDDDTIFQYTI
+5825 TVWVDDDTAFTNTL

-5846 VDPNTHVV
+5846 VDPTNHVV

-5869 LPNAVFLTKTKVK
+5869 LPNAVLLTTIKVK
-5882 KAEPFIC
+5882 KAEPFC
-5889 TALTLNGTAIDGE
+5889 FALLLHSMALAIDGQ
-5902 ELYIYLRQ
+5902 ELYIYKRL
-5910 NNQLTTFTTMCTQ
+5910 NGQLVSIDTICTQ
-5923 GRNVDKFIPKTPMEK
+5923 GRSVDKFIPKTPMER
-5938 DFLEMSKDTF
+5938 DFLEKSSEEF
-5948 IDVYQLKDLGVDHII
+5948 INLYQLHDLGVEHII
-5963 YGDDSKPVIG
+5963 YGDDSKPIIG

-5982 KNKFDYE
+5982 RNKFDFQ
-5989 LVNHV
+5989 LVNHI

-6001 VVTSPNAS
+6001 VVTSTKAS
-6009 SKNVCTVLD
+6009 SKNVCTILD

-6030 AHAKYTTKSK
+6030 AHANYTTKSK
-6040 VFSVSIDN
+6040 TFSVVIDN
-6048 QQIRFMLWHD
+6048 QPIRFMLWHD
-6058 EQVQTCYPIL
+6058 AKVNTCYPIL

-6073 GYQMPSVYKTLVTDL
+6073 GYQMPSVYKTLITDM

-6095 YHSYIPKMPGI
+6095 YHSYTPKVPGV

-6150 VIKQMLPEGTVLI
+6150 VIKQMLPDGTVLI
-6163 DVDIREFTSDANQ
+6163 DLDIRDFTSDANQ
-6176 IIVTDYRTYMPPHH
+6176 IIVSDYRTYMPPHH
-6190 VDAIFSD
+6190 IDAIFSD
-6197 LYCCDDIHFF
+6197 LYCGDDIHFF
-6207 DNLVRMV
+6207 DNLIRIV
-6214 KQRLALGGSIFIKI
+6214 KERLALGGSIFVKI
-6228 TEHSYSPELYALA
+6228 TEHSFSPELYSLA
-6241 GYFDDYQ
+6241 GWFDEYQ
-6248 LFCTAVNASSSEA
+6248 LYCTAVNATSSEA

-6267 YLGDAKV
+6267 YLGHAKE

-6289 NEIALTPTYS
+6289 NEIVLTPTYS
-6299 SLADNPATSC
+6299 SLADNPATAC
-6309 KLKATPIISARELER
+6309 KLKATPIISVKELEK
-6324 KPILRYLVA
+6324 KPILKYLVS
-6333 SGRLLVRPPECRELY
+6333 SGRLLVRPPECRALY

>member
-6 VKRDTIVLP
+6 SKRDAIALP
-15 EVVPPPLQLFIHVA
+15 ENVPPPLQLFIHVA

-34 HPKVVSYL
+34 HPKVTTYL
-42 GNYNLYTT
+42 GNYNLYAT

-84 VCEARSAEWTNSK
+84 VCEARSAEWTTSK
-97 DAFMLKSTQLDYSE
+97 NAFALKATQLDYSD

-116 MIRYCPAKVSALA
+116 MIRFCPPKVSTLA
-129 SLALFGRLV
+129 AFALFGRLV

-146 KIASDTA
+146 ELARDTA

-158 TAKIGTTLADAR
+158 TAKIGTSLADTR
-170 AVTLVH
+170 SVSLIH

-182 LSNEAI
+182 LSNEVV
-188 GTPFTSTLMAMATA
+188 GVTFTAALMAKATT
-202 VNGAMHFS
+202 VNGAMQYS

-219 IKVEHGK
+219 IKVTDGK
-226 AEAIATKHLPAA
+226 VEAIATKPLSAA
-238 TIGKMQVEEV
+238 TKGKQITEDV
-248 NLLPDYQQLP
+248 NLLPDYQQLL
-258 VEQVTGV
+258 VDQVTGT
-265 EVKIGDLYYVKT
+265 EVKVGALTYVKT
-277 KDSPPLYFPKVKGGV
+277 TDSPPLYFPKVKGGV
-292 IGVPLKQQGSAAK
+292 IGIALKQQGTAAK

-311 HAQPDDVLLAF
+311 HAQPNDVLLAF

-332 TDSSVEVTDC
+332 SDSSVEITDC

-357 SKPGDIVVATDE
+357 SKPGDVIVATDE

-380 SKLYKVFQTESW
+380 GRLYKVFQTQSW
-392 ATIERNFSKM
+392 AIIERAFSSLK
-402 RIRVSSALSTF
+402 IRVSKALSAF
-413 ISFLQGIAE
+413 ISFLQNLAD
-422 NFTTITGV
+422 NFTAISGV
-430 VTALIYELQSLTLDV
+430 VTALIRELQDLTLDV
-445 AARITNLQLVYRAGK
+445 ATRITNIQFVYRAGK
-460 LVVDTTNAIAKL
+460 LIVDTTSVIAKL
-472 FQPLCDFLSPFLR
+472 FQPFCDFISPFLR
-485 KVAGFALY
+485 KVAGFAIY
-493 TVGNRMLMFTSCGTF
+493 TVGNRMLMFTSTGTF
-508 ILTKAATKI
+508 LLTKATTKI
-517 LNKAKFIF
+517 LNKAKYIF
-525 DVEPEFVVD
+525 DVEPEYPVD

-540 VVHDTLQ
+540 VVHEALQ
-547 QTDTRPTRALEA
+547 QTDTKPTRALEA

-575 IVFYPS
+575 TAFYPS
-581 DGSHASLPGFK
+581 DGTHASLPGFK

-597 LNISFNCDLFNDEIN
+597 LFISFNCDLFDDETN
-612 AQINEILVAYELNQ
+612 AQINETLAAYELNQ
-626 LVAPSDSTPRQI
+626 LVAPGDSTPRQI

-644 TLIDA
+644 TLADA

-680 IPSHLSL
+680 IPDHLSL
-687 YIQAMEGDDD
+687 YIQAMEGEDDSGD
-697 DNDNICIED
+697 EICIED
-706 DGYECPQVDDDTE
+706 DDYDCPQADEDTE
-719 GAIPQQWDLPDV
+719 GVIPQQWELPDV
-731 DKFLLKLQ
+731 DKFLLKIQ
-739 ERNTR
+739 ERKTSS
-744 GDEVLRVDVHPISS
+744 DEVLSVDVY
-758 PKGDVQDVTNST
+758 PKPEPVGNVGIDDSAS
-770 EKKPDGVL
+770 EKKPNGD
-778 VQSVEINNNV
+778 SVP
-788 NNTSELDTRSDEVQG
+788 DPEVHPT
-803 VDALPISSFGDVQ
+803 L
-816 DVANSTEK
+816 
-824 KPDGVTA
+824 
-831 ESVEV
+831 ESVDVERPTETANQAV
-836 QTTVKTADH
+836 EDKPSDTTFVVDEE
-845 QPIQSAL
+845 QL
-852 VADDKQSNT
+852 
-861 TTQEVADVA
+861 QES
-870 TSENTSE
+870 TPEY
-877 TELRSYETECDSD
+877 ELRSYEGEFDSD

-898 PENPADYRAQP
+898 PVTPADLKPQTI
-909 VTIKEYFESEK
+909 TIKEYFKSEK
-920 LETITEGSTESV
+920 LETINEGSTESV
-932 VQDDTSADESQD
+932 TQSDDS
-944 TTDEEEF
+944 F
-951 LEPVVPDD
+951 
-959 ADVQDDESSDESF
+959 DESF
-972 ADAVSD
+972 VDAESD
-978 EAPEPVVYDDTT
+978 DPQDPAVYDDTT
-990 IITDSTDVDDEPEA
+990 IITDSTDVGDELETT
-1004 ALATIVNTPL
+1004 LATIVNTPL
-1014 TIDNNL
+1014 TLDNNL
-1020 PPQAIKQPS
+1020 PPEAIKQPS

-1057 LTNGGGAALAIAKL
+1057 LTNGGGAARAIAKL

-1087 GTLTTDSYDAKR
+1087 GPLTTDSFDAKKF
-1099 LGVAC
+1099 GVAC
-1104 ILHVVPPRG
+1104 ILHVVPPKG

-1156 FKKACPSDIGRITLV
+1156 FRKACPSDIGRVTLV
-1171 TMDKNH
+1171 TMNKNH

-1184 NRVVVR
+1184 NRTIVR
-1190 TTTDYDQI
+1190 TTTDYDQV
-1198 TTKALTPQGVLEV
+1198 TTKALTPQGVLEA
-1211 NLFDGDDFVQ
+1211 NLFDGEDFVQ
-1221 EPKQGQVYLEVT
+1221 EPKPGQIYLEVT
-1233 EEVQEQAK
+1233 EEVQNQAK
-1241 DLGLTLRQY
+1241 ELDLNLQQY
-1250 CNYLKACHHK
+1250 CVYLKTCHHK
-1260 WNVTRT
+1260 WVVSRT
-1266 NGLLHLKQKDNNCFV
+1266 NGLMHLKQKDNNCFV
-1281 SAGINLFQNT
+1281 SAGVNLFQNT

-1310 PGRFVA
+1310 PNRFVA
-1316 WIYASSNYQIGEM
+1316 WIYASTNRRVGEM

-1338 LVSNSDAAFSAVTA
+1338 LVSNSDAAFSATTA

-1359 HTGVIAVV
+1359 HTGVISVARE
-1367 SDYDPIVPKV
+1367 YDPIQPKV

-1382 DTWTPFTP
+1382 DVWTPFTP
-1390 QSGKGAVVIGTSAL
+1390 QSGKGAVAIGTSAD
-1404 EPAGPAIKFAAA
+1404 EPTGPAIKFAAA

-1426 VNGYDMKASTV
+1426 VNGYDTKANVV
-1437 ATYHRFDVPKQ
+1437 ATYHRFDVPKPQ
-1448 QVVEDIVTLPTKNQ
+1448 LVEDVVALPTKND
-1462 FEALKVEEVPQE
+1462 FEVLNVEELPQD
-1474 SVLLMDPPATKTL
+1474 SVLHLDPPPVQAL
-1487 QIETDQHVEV
+1487 QPKANQHIEILENPDY
-1497 LDNPNYVDVLD
+1497 LDILD
-1508 LWIRKPKFIFVKSWS
+1508 LWIRKPKFILVKSWS
-1523 VLGRSLCK
+1523 VLGRALCK
-1531 TGKVV
+1531 AGKVV
-1536 FVTSKILLRFYN
+1536 FVSASLLTRFYN

-1554 AIDVTARL
+1554 ALDSTIRL
-1562 SINLACNFV
+1562 SVDLTCKFV
-1571 CKVLPSTT
+1571 RTVLPSSN
-1579 TVRKTCLGLYY
+1579 TVHKTCLGLYY

-1603 MLPAVA
+1603 MLPAVV
-1609 SLLSSS
+1609 SLLNSG

-1624 KTGLPCNYNTS
+1624 KTGWPCNYNAT

-1643 CAGDLVCQT
+1643 CAGDLVCQA

-1662 YPHLRVNQQPV
+1662 YPHLRVNQQPLQTT
-1673 KVEDYTVYALSL
+1673 DYTVYALSL
-1685 ILLLANMTLVVVTL
+1685 ILLLANMTLVMGTLIVTFF
-1699 LVTTLVNFYE
+1699 VNFYGVQ
-1709 LNIPFY
+1709 IPFY
-1715 GTLAIDYQSALVLT
+1715 GTLLIDYQSALVIT
-1729 FAVYY
+1729 FSVYY
-1734 IYKVVKFLRHLT
+1734 FYKVMKFFRHLT
-1746 HGCKTP
+1746 HGCKIP
-1752 TCSVCAKL
+1752 TCVVCAKL

-1797 KNCSV
+1797 KDCSL
-1802 QNPGTFIPTEAIES
+1802 QTPGTFIPTEAIES
-1816 LSRSTRLSVKPT
+1816 LSRATRLSVKPT

-1841 TDVVVARATHN
+1841 TDVVVARAMHN
-1852 QTAHVCISKYSDI
+1852 QNAHVCISKYSDI

-1888 DFDNRGSIK
+1888 DFDNRGSLK

-1928 QEVISRIE
+1928 QEVASRIE
-1936 KYYPVTKIT
+1936 KYYPVAKIT

-1951 ADIKQATSGQATDS
+1951 TDIKQATNGQASDS

-1992 AFDFTTLNAE
+1992 AFDFSTLNAE

-2031 TRLSQQAL
+2031 TRLSQQAI

-2078 PPMRYKLIRIALAL
+2078 PPMRQKILCVILAL
-2092 AVVYCAAIAL
+2092 AIVYFAAMAF
-2102 GFLAGQI
+2102 GFLASQI

-2115 MAKSDIRATHFYV
+2115 TIKSDIRASTFYV
-2128 VRDGVLDTIRASD
+2128 VRDGVLDTVRSND
-2141 KCFANKFLAFDSY
+2141 KCFANKFLAFDSFI
-2154 LQAPYTNSPDCPVVV
+2154 QAPYTNSPDCPVVV
-2169 GVADVTTQ
+2169 GVVDVTTH

-2198 TAIYEMY
+2198 QSLYETH
-2205 QRQSMVREALAL
+2205 QRQSMVRDALSL

-2222 FNLGNRVVVGYT
+2222 FNLGKRVVVGYT
-2234 QHDVVVGTSYINSQA
+2234 QHEVVVGTSYFNSPA
-2249 LFNSKCTYLQRD
+2249 LFNAKCTFLQYQDTRQ
-2261 DNRELYCYDAVPKEH
+2261 LYCYDTVPTEH

-2328 TNPGICVSFTDVFP
+2328 TNPGICISFTDEFP
-2342 YSGNVGPGVYCADT
+2342 YSENVKPGVYCADT
-2356 TTQLISNLVLGT
+2356 SLQLFSNLVLGT

-2386 VIILCVIAVLAIQ
+2386 VIILCVVAVLAVQ
-2399 RLFKEYTTFV
+2399 RFFKEYTTFV
-2409 MYTCGLAVVNIIGI
+2409 MYTCGLALVNIVGI
-2423 ALMYKCFVFA
+2423 ALMYKCLVFA
-2433 LFYYAIYLYFVLT
+2433 IFYYAIYLYFVLT

-2456 FYLAVVVVP
+2456 FYFAVVIVP

-2474 IIVCS
+2474 LIVCS
-2479 SIYFLYS
+2479 IIYFLYT
-2486 YVCTVAKTGGKFSS
+2486 YVHTVAKTAGKFSS
-2500 FLDAAKST
+2500 FLDAAKAT
-2508 FVIDNDKYVLLRDL
+2508 FVIDNEKYVLLKDL
-2522 AGADF
+2522 AGAEF

-2572 YTPPKFAVVQSM
+2572 YTPPKFAVVQSL
-2584 KAKLQAGIKLL
+2584 KTKLQAGIKIL
-2595 LHPSGVVEKCMVSV
+2595 LHPSGVVERCMVSV
-2609 VYNGSTLNGIWL
+2609 VYNGSALNGIWL

-2634 YRGEQWS
+2634 FRGDQWT

-2651 FIVKCPT
+2651 FIVKCPI

-2681 SNTATPDYKFERLT
+2681 NNTATPDYKFERLQ
-2695 PGSSMTIACAYDGVV
+2695 PGSSMTIACAYDGIV

-2777 VAQQQTA
+2777 VIQQQTA

-2811 QSQISIEDFNA
+2811 QSQISIEDFNS
-2822 WAANNQFANFPCEQA
+2822 WAANNSFASFPCEQT

-2845 SQTARIPIE
+2845 SQTARVPVE
-2854 RVLNTIIQLTLNRD
+2854 RILNTIIQLTTNRD
-2868 GAVIMGS
+2868 GACIMGS
-2875 PDFECDWTPEMVY
+2875 YDFECDWTPEMVY

-2895 QAGVVKKTCM
+2895 QSGVVKKTCT
-2905 WFFHFMFM
+2905 WFFHFLFM
-2913 VFTVLL
+2913 AITMLL
-2919 AAMHVFPYNLYPIVL
+2919 AAMHVFPVHLYPIVL
-2934 PGCVGLALLLSLTIK
+2934 PCFTVVAFLLILTIK
-2949 HTVVFTTTYLLPSV
+2949 HTVVFTTTYLLPSL

-2969 ANTFWIPNTYLR
+2969 ANTFWIPNTFLR
-2981 TCYEMV
+2981 TCYETI
-2987 FGSSLSQRL
+2987 FGSPIAQRL
-2996 YGYTVAFYMIIYAAM
+2996 YGYTVALYMLIYAGLAI
-3011 AVNFTLRAFR
+3011 NYTLKTLR
-3021 YRATSFLTFVMQW
+3021 YRATSFLSFCMQW
-3034 MQYGYAAHIVY
+3034 FQYGYVAHIAY
-3045 KLITQTWTE
+3045 KLLNKPWTE
-3054 SLLFTAFSML
+3054 SLLFTAFTML
-3064 SSHPLLA
+3064 TSHPLLA

-3076 LSGNVALPIVIP
+3076 LAGRVTLPIIMP
-3088 DLAIRVVIYNIIG
+3088 DLAIRVLAYNVIG
-3101 YVMCVRFGLIWVVNR
+3101 YVICVRFGLMWLANR
-3116 FTTLPI
+3116 FTTVPM

-3130 IEQLKYMMAVKMSP
+3130 VEQLKYMMAVKMSP
-3144 PRNAVEVLIANIR
+3144 PRNAFEVLIANIR

-3166 IAISTVQNKI
+3166 IAVSTVQNKI

-3205 VKFHNDTLKAT
+3205 VKLHNDTLKAT
-3216 NYEEAEV
+3216 TYEEVEV
-3223 SLVKLLAHIIEFL
+3223 ALVKLLSHIIEFL

-3244 LADSVKAQHVNNYI
+3244 LADAANAQHVNTYF
-3258 DNLMEHKVVVQA
+3258 DNLLENKAVVQA
-3270 VADMN
+3270 VADIN

-3287 DAVYKRA
+3287 DAIYKRS
-3294 VEMNEPPQEQKKKL
+3294 VEMNESPQEQKKKL

-3376 ECAKQ
+3376 ECAKA

-3428 LSLDNATIEGVPE
+3428 LSLDNAPIEGVPE

-3473 AQDLN
+3473 AQDFN
-3478 GNETTTKSFYVSRTG
+3478 GNESTVKSFYVTRTG

-3499 VTSTKDNLKTV
+3499 ITSTKDNLKTV
-3510 TCHTETG
+3510 TCLTETG

-3523 DPPMRFVHTVGGKQ
+3523 DPPMRFAHTVGGKQ
-3537 FVVYLY
+3537 SVVYLY

-3561 GTTILQANGT
+3561 ETTILQASGT

-3583 YLAFAVDPKAAYLKH
+3583 YLAFAVDPKTAYLKH

-3603 TPIQG
+3603 SPIQG

-3618 GFAVTI
+3618 GFAVTT
-3624 KPQPNENQ
+3624 KPQPNEHQ

-3645 AHIPHPGID
+3645 AHIPHPGVD

-3689 NYDCTCGTSL
+3689 NYDCTCGSSL

-3704 LNRVTGSSAARLEP
+3704 LNRVTGSSDARLEP
-3718 LQPGTE
+3718 LQPGTQ

-3737 TTSGIFLSTKTNCAR
+3737 TTSGIFLSTKSNCAR
-3752 FRTVRNCLPLPNK
+3752 FKTTRSALPLPNK
-3765 GDVDL
+3765 GEVEL
-3770 YFVTKQCSAKVF
+3770 YFVTKQCAAKVF
-3782 EVEENCYNT
+3782 EIEEECYNA
-3791 LSDTL
+3791 LSTEFY
-3796 CTTNETF
+3796 TTDDTF
-3803 GVIARTEFFKF
+3803 GVLAKTEFFKF
-3814 DKIPNVNRQFLTKY
+3814 DKIPNVNRQYLTKY

-3853 MCGTSEDWFGENW
+3853 MCGTPEDWFGENW
-3866 YDPIEN
+3866 FDPIEN

-3887 RCVINANKFADACVD
+3887 RCVLNANKFASACID

-3954 LKCECIDSE
+3954 LKCECMDSD

-3975 FTDFKRSL
+3975 FTDFKLGL

-3997 NTVDCPDDRCVL
+3997 NTVECPDDRCVL

-4085 SDKCLDLRTPC
+4085 SDKCVDLRTPC

-4162 MLDIKMFLFCLEVA
+4162 MVDIKMFLFCLEVA

-4213 NYYDMTYVEQNQLF
+4213 NYYDMTHAEQNQLF

-4302 RLMCNINNPVLVG
+4302 RLMCNINNPILVG

-4339 KHTCCTQSQRF
+4339 KHTCCNQSQRF

-4413 INKDIAE
+4413 LNKDIAD

-4457 DDGVACIDSD
+4457 DDGVACIDSA
-4467 VAKTGA
+4467 VAKAGA

-4582 DYIRTLA
+4582 DYIRVLA

-4603 TDMSYINNFLN
+4603 TDMSYVNNFMN

-4657 CAYQHVTQTSHK
+4657 CAYQHVTQTTHK

-4745 IEPYKKANRA
+4745 IEPYQKANRA

-4867 PVLAQTTYVR
+4867 PVLTQTTYVR

-4917 TFAIGLAKYYP
+4917 TFAIGLAKYFP
-4928 NARICYTAS
+4928 SARICYTAS

-4950 KTLPVGQCSRIVP
+4950 KTIPVGQCSRIVP

-5110 IAHEGQSAYNEAQL
+5110 VAHEGQSAYNEAQL
-5124 RFALTFRQ
+5124 RFALAFRQ

-5223 LQSSDDT
+5223 LQSSAE
-5230 KLTPLF
+5230 KNLTPLF
-5236 KRCGYEYTGLHP
+5236 KRCGYEYNGVHP
-5248 AHALTWHDCGIE
+5248 AHALTWHDCGAE

-5284 VSALGFLPSMKIDA
+5284 VSTLGFLPSLKIDA

-5310 AYVQS
+5310 TYVQS

-5340 FSTGKNFSVIPEGI
+5340 FSTGKNFSVTPEGI

-5401 EVAPHTDH
+5401 EVAPHTDY

-5416 HQLELATMRYFVKI
+5416 HQLELATMRYFVKL

-5457 LTTPQCDYVYNPFL
+5457 LTIPQCDYVYNPFL

-5483 STNHDAVCTYHSNA
+5483 STNHDAVCTYHANA

-5512 HELFSSVDWNL
+5512 HELFSTVDWNF

-5529 EQLQLNKACRLVQ
+5529 EQSQLNKACRLVQ

-5593 YKPEMEARFSDGL
+5593 YKPEMEARFTDGL

-5689 TRCNTGTTLCPVHAL
+5689 TRCNTGKTLCPNHAL

-5757 AHAAGQLDV
+5757 AHVDGQLDV

-5774 AKVDTNLVKLF
+5774 AKVDNNLVKLF

-5800 TNRHTKTLP
+5800 TNRHTRSLP

-5825 TVWYDDDTIFQYTI
+5825 TVWFDNDTIFQYTI

-5846 VDPNTHVV
+5846 IDPSTHVV

-5882 KAEPFIC
+5882 KTEPFVC
-5889 TALTLNGTAIDGE
+5889 TALTLNGVAIDGE
-5902 ELYIYLRQ
+5902 ELYIYVRY
-5910 NNQLTTFTTMCTQ
+5910 NNQLTTFATTCTQ
-5923 GRNVDKFIPKTPMEK
+5923 GRNVEQFIPKTPMER
-5938 DFLEMSKDTF
+5938 DFLEMSQQSF
-5948 IDVYQLKDLGVDHII
+5948 IQQHQLQELGVEHII
-5963 YGDDSKPVIG
+5963 YGDDSSPVIG

-5982 KNKFDYE
+5982 KNKFE
-5989 LVNHV
+5989 HQLVNHV

-6030 AHAKYTTKSK
+6030 AHASYTSKSK
-6040 VFSVSIDN
+6040 VFTVSIDN

-6058 EQVQTCYPIL
+6058 EQVKTCYPIL

-6095 YHSYIPKMPGI
+6095 YHSYTPRVPGV

-6150 VIKQMLPEGTVLI
+6150 VIKQMFPEGTVLI
-6163 DVDIREFTSDANQ
+6163 DLDIREFTSDANQ
-6176 IIVTDYRTYMPPHH
+6176 IIVTDYRTYIPPHH
-6190 VDAIFSD
+6190 VDVIFSD

-6207 DNLVRMV
+6207 DNLIRIV
-6214 KQRLALGGSIFIKI
+6214 KERLALGGSIFVKI
-6228 TEHSYSPELYALA
+6228 TEHSFSPELYSLA
-6241 GYFDDYQ
+6241 GWFDDYQ

-6267 YLGDAKV
+6267 YLGLAKE
-6274 NVDGYNLHASYIRWR
+6274 NINGFNLHASYIQWR

-6299 SLADNPATSC
+6299 PLADNPATAC
-6309 KLKATPIISARELER
+6309 KLKATPIISARELEK